1 MELLLAYAPPR
12 NGVLCVLHPSD
23 MPPKIPDPLPLDPL
37 RIDTEAEA
45 QAIHKLT
52 DESRRDSRDSGSD
65 TDGTND
71 TALDDEDFD
80 WDRDDESQ
88 VAKTE
93 TKAKRGRAIWLAF
106 MKLSRPFRV
115 FLVAFLG
122 VAILVTPLIIVNV
135 RFRDSPVKIHVHV
148 WSLWF
153 TINWATSCGTYIL
166 VDFLP
171 HFVIAVTALFGG
183 SVERFKMQL
192 EVSLANNLAFVWP
205 LTHCTS
211 QLVMAVK
218 GWLKLTL
225 DIVWAWVA
233 LSVIRA
239 VYRPPGSYWPIINEV
254 MQVRSP
260 YRHHRQSL
268 TQQ

>member
-1 MELLLAYAPPR
+1 M
-12 NGVLCVLHPSD
+12 PS
-23 MPPKIPDPLPLDPL
+23 KIPDPLPLDPL

-45 QAIHKLT
+45 RAIHKLT
-52 DESRRDSRDSGSD
+52 EDHRDSRDSGSD

-71 TALDDEDFD
+71 TALDEDFD

-115 FLVAFLG
+115 FLIAFLG
-122 VAILVTPLIIVNV
+122 VAILVTPLIVVNV
-135 RFRDSPVKIHVHV
+135 RFRDSSVKIPVHV

-171 HFVIAVTALFGG
+171 HIVIAVTSLFGG

-192 EVSLANNLAFVWP
+192 EVSVANKHAF
-205 LTHCTS
+205 T
-211 QLVMAVK
+211 
-218 GWLKLTL
+218 WLLTL
-225 DIVWAWVA
+225 C
-233 LSVIRA
+233 S
-239 VYRPPGSYWPIINEV
+239 
-254 MQVRSP
+254 
-260 YRHHRQSL
+260 
-268 TQQ
+268 